1 MKVKIF
7 LEFAL
12 WGSLVLT
19 NAAAS
24 DVRPEVIFPLYRRAG
39 DAAKH
44 SDLAYMVEGIGDRAL
59 EELLG
64 GGVKRFAA
72 GEVVVEILE
81 GLEEAVDLLRP
92 RQRLGVVPSLFAISH
107 A

>member
-1 MKVKIF
+1 MKIKVF
-7 LEFAL
+7 LEFKL
-12 WGSLVLT
+12 WGRLVLA
-19 NAAAS
+19 NATAS
-24 DVRPEVIFPLYRRAG
+24 DVRTQVIFALDGRAAE
-39 DAAKH
+39 AAKH
-44 SDLAYMVEGIGDRAL
+44 SDLADVVEGIGDRAL

-81 GLEEAVDLLRP
+81 GLEEAVDLSRP
-92 RQRLGVVPSLFAISH
+92 RERLGIVPSLLAVSH

>member
-1 MKVKIF
+1 MKAKNF

-19 NAAAS
+19 NAAGS